1 MFAVADW
8 MKMKNSEEQRKEEY
22 HKSINPPPMW
32 ESLKHIKYNKEI
44 HNEIEAWEKRIVCIG
59 KDVPI
64 CGNAEEY
71 MEYPYIVVI
80 INMMNAWSVK
90 NYGKLSNYLKRMFS
104 ESLSE
109 RRRAGEC
116 REFFESKKLISF
128 ELREVEEKECVLS
141 KVVVKVIW
149 KENEKVKEEELVF
162 GCVYQGNEEKSEVA
176 VPWRNNGEWVIMP
189 WNIQGLYSL

>member
-1 MFAVADW
+1 MFVVADW

-22 HKSINPPPMW
+22 QKSINPPSIW
-32 ESLKHIKYNKEI
+32 ESQKHKKYNNEI
-44 HNEIEAWEKRIVCIG
+44 KNEIEAWEKRFVCIG

-64 CGNAEEY
+64 CGYAEDY

-80 INMMNAWSVK
+80 ISMMNAWSDK
-90 NYGKLSNYLKRMFS
+90 NYGKLSNYLKQMFS

-109 RRRAGEC
+109 GRRAGEC

-128 ELREVEEKECVLS
+128 KLIEVEEKACNLS
-141 KVVVKVIW
+141 KVVVKGIW
-149 KENEKVKEEELVF
+149 KENEKVKEAELVF
-162 GCVYQGNEEKSEVA
+162 GCVYQGDEEKSEVA